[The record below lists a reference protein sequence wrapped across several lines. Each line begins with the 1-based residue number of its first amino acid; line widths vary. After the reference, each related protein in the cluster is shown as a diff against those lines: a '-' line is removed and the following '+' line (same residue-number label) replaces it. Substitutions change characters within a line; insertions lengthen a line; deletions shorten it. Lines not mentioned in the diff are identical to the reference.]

1 MTARKISTVADI
13 LVAEYMEP
21 LDLSVATLATKLKVP
36 VNVARNLVQGKI
48 EVTSE
53 LAEKLANAF
62 NTSSEFWMNLQKN
75 SEATQ

>member
-1 MTARKISTVADI
+1 MTRKASTPADI

-21 LDLSVATLATKLKVP
+21 LNLSVATLATKLKVP
-36 VNVARNLVQGKI
+36 VNIARNLVQDKI
-48 EVTSE
+48 EVTPE
-53 LAEKLANAF
+53 LAEKLAKAF